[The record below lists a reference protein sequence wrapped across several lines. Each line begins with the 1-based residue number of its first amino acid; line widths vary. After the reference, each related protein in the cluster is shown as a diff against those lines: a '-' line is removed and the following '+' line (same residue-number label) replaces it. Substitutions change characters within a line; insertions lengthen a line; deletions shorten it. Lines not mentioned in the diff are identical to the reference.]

1 MAHQQLE
8 KTNGFRWFLVL
19 QTWEVA
25 TLCLNLWRP
34 MHECHFSSKRSE
46 SVGSLS
52 SCFWAGFRIM
62 FQLGIILELDAILW
76 PVVQIKI
83 AEAQLITAAIVA
95 NATQSLDIWPSPRG
109 LKSSLKKNCANT
121 ITTDWAVNQSI
132 HKQQLQ
138 VRCGNCLSKYCSISV
153 IQQLRH
159 SRSYFNNSRSCC
171 STGMFKENC
180 VATGFNRIDSGR
192 WSLKL
197 QILIWKLNWN
207 IKGKRKSIINLKFV
221 SGAKLWEQKF
231 HLSCVDL
238 ECTLF
243 AKLSFCWQKLTAP
256 QVKEKFSQ
264 HLAQIGIQRQIMWEW
279 NNVRME

>member
-138 VRCGNCLSKYCSISV
+138 VRCGNCLSKYLLFDLCHPTAEAQPLV
-153 IQQLRH
+153 LQQFKVLLQHRHVQRKLRCYRFQ
-159 SRSYFNNSRSCC
+159 SDRF
-171 STGMFKENC
+171 
-180 VATGFNRIDSGR
+180 
-192 WSLKL
+192 WSLEPKTPNFNL
-197 QILIWKLNWN
+197 EAELEQ
-207 IKGKRKSIINLKFV
+207 RKT
-221 SGAKLWEQKF
+221 QK
-231 HLSCVDL
+231 HH
-238 ECTLF
+238 
-243 AKLSFCWQKLTAP
+243 QP
-256 QVKEKFSQ
+256 
-264 HLAQIGIQRQIMWEW
+264 
-279 NNVRME
+279 